1 MEFQEVGNQPQDDHR
16 IPDEPL
22 ANPDLVLDLSLS
34 NKSSEHLPKREAAT
48 IHCFEAH
55 SPPNDGLQDNETDV
69 RVFSCNY
76 CQRKF
81 YSSQALGGHQNAHKR
96 ERTLAKRGQ
105 RIGSAATTNYGYPY
119 LHLNH
124 YSSMA
129 SLPLHGS
136 HFSRSLGIQAHSMI
150 PKSPFLSSNNGSSRV
165 FGHNGWFGQA
175 IDRKPAVGWLERTNP
190 SGGDALG
197 SSSDSARLD
206 VIQNSSSASKGI
218 DELWSNVG
226 YLKSK
231 PDKMKQ
237 IDLSLKL

>member
-1 MEFQEVGNQPQDDHR
+1 MEFPKVGNQSQDGHR
-16 IPDEPL
+16 KPGEAL
-22 ANPDLVLDLSLS
+22 TNPDLVLDLSLS
-34 NKSSEHLPKREAAT
+34 SKASDHVPKREVNS

-55 SPPNDGLQDNETDV
+55 SPLNDSPQDNETEA

-105 RIGSAATTNYGYPY
+105 RISSAAATNFGFPY
-119 LHLNH
+119 SHLNH

-136 HFSRSLGIQAHSMI
+136 YFNRSLGIQVHSMI
-150 PKSPFLSSNNGSSRV
+150 RKSPFLSSNSGSSHG

-175 IDRKPAVGWLERTNP
+175 IDQKPAVGWPAQTIP
-190 SGGDALG
+190 HGGAASG
-197 SSSDSARLD
+197 SSPNSARLD
-206 VIQNSSSASKGI
+206 GIQKFSSAGKGI

-231 PDKMKQ
+231 PDEMKQ